1 MMKWEEKLDPCP
13 SKITLITAE
22 NNGERDRLDCLGEE
36 RLLEMTMYLTCSLV
50 YLFLGCE
57 DYSHDQQTAIVRG
70 K

>member
-22 NNGERDRLDCLGEE
+22 NNRERDRLDCLGEE

-50 YLFLGCE
+50 YLSLGCG
-57 DYSHDQQTAIVRG
+57 DYSHD
-70 K
+70 